1 MHPKGLIVSAG
12 KCPIPRGKECQ
23 AHTVGTM
30 AYKRETQRVCTA
42 LSVGD
47 NLQIRK
53 RRTEKTA
60 TVIIGRG
67 KRDTGKNLFLS
78 S

>member
-1 MHPKGLIVSAG
+1 MYQQGSALFPEG
-12 KCPIPRGKECQ
+12 RNAK
-23 AHTVGTM
+23 HTLWELWLT
-30 AYKRETQRVCTA
+30 REKPRVCTA
-42 LSVGD
+42 LSVRD

-67 KRDTGKNLFLS
+67 KRDAGKNLFLS